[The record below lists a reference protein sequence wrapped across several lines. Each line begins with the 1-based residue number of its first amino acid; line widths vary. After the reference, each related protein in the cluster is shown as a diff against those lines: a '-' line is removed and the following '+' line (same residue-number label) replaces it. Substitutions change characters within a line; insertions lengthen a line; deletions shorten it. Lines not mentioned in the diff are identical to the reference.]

1 MSISPLAASP
11 SGFTPPATG
20 QAKGLSAPAGA
31 AAPGAAPAAG
41 VQPGDSAKVGAAGTV
56 AAAEATDKSA
66 QASAKEL
73 KEAVDKLNERL
84 KPFISEAVRF
94 NVDDE
99 SGKLIVTVVDTEKN
113 TVLRQIPTE
122 EALKMSR
129 EADFKQPGLLV
140 NTKA

>member
-11 SGFTPPATG
+11 SGFTHPASG

-31 AAPGAAPAAG
+31 AAPGAAPSAG

-56 AAAEATDKSA
+56 AAADATDKSA

-113 TVLRQIPTE
+113 TVLRQIPTQ

-129 EADFKQPGLLV
+129 ETDFKQPGLLL

>member
-1 MSISPLAASP
+1 MSIPPLAASP
-11 SGFTPPATG
+11 SGFIPPNSDSAKSTP
-20 QAKGLSAPAGA
+20 APVGAALPGA
-31 AAPGAAPAAG
+31 AASTGLK
-41 VQPGDSAKVGAAGTV
+41 PGDSAKVGTA
-56 AAAEATDKSA
+56 AAAEEASGKDA

-113 TVLRQIPTE
+113 TVIRQIPTQ

-129 EADFKQPGLLV
+129 STDIKPPGLLL
-140 NTKA
+140 NTTA

>member
-1 MSISPLAASP
+1 MSIPPLAASP
-11 SGFTPPATG
+11 SGFMPPKSDTAKSTP
-20 QAKGLSAPAGA
+20 APVGA
-31 AAPGAAPAAG
+31 ALPGAAVAAG
-41 VQPGDSAKVGAAGTV
+41 LKPGDSAKAGTAAAAG
-56 AAAEATDKSA
+56 EASDKGA

-84 KPFISEAVRF
+84 KPFINEAVRF

-113 TVLRQIPTE
+113 TVLRQIPTQE
-122 EALKMSR
+122 ILKMSR
-129 EADFKQPGLLV
+129 ETDFKQPGLLL

>member
-11 SGFTPPATG
+11 SGFTHPASG
-20 QAKGLSAPAGA
+20 QVKGLSAPAGA
-31 AAPGAAPAAG
+31 AAPDAAPAAG
-41 VQPGDSAKVGAAGTV
+41 VQPGDSAKVGAAVTM
-56 AAAEATDKSA
+56 AAADATDKSV

-129 EADFKQPGLLV
+129 EAHLKQPGLLL

>member
-1 MSISPLAASP
+1 MPVGAIEP
-11 SGFTPPATG
+11 
-20 QAKGLSAPAGA
+20 GLAPAV
-31 AAPGAAPAAG
+31 G
-41 VQPGDSAKVGAAGTV
+41 VKPGDSAKVGAAGILT
-56 AAAEATDKSA
+56 AADAVDKST

-99 SGKLIVTVVDTEKN
+99 SGRLIVTVVDTEKN
-113 TVLRQIPTE
+113 TVLRQIPTQ

-129 EADFKQPGLLV
+129 ETDFKQPGLLL

>member
-11 SGFTPPATG
+11 SGFSPLASG
-20 QAKGLSAPAGA
+20 SASGVPAGSGSV
-31 AAPGAAPAAG
+31 APGAAPPHG
-41 VQPGDSAKVGAAGTV
+41 LKPDDSAKAGRAAKTD
-56 AAAEATDKSA
+56 AADQGA

-73 KEAVDKLNERL
+73 KEAVAKLNERL

-113 TVLRQIPTE
+113 TVIRQIPSQ

-129 EADFKQPGLLV
+129 STDLKPPGLLL
-140 NTKA
+140 NTTA